1 MSVMATLRSD
11 TRLQSSLDD
20 LVRLLERHRVLD
32 ALAQHEGPRRDV
44 LESLQHRQNL
54 AELNRRLRAMHV
66 ADIAYAL
73 EALPPPDRQTI
84 WTQVGTERAGEV
96 LVELSPAVRT
106 SIVEDTPREV
116 LHEMLRRL
124 DPDDLHYV
132 SPSLPR
138 DLLDQVTD
146 ALQSVERSAFEQAVR
161 YRPGSV
167 GHHMSR
173 ELTDAPDTGTVGDV
187 LSACRR
193 RGELPPQTDHVFVV
207 DGRRVL
213 RGAVPLPTLLIHEP
227 ATPLA
232 GVLRDD
238 IVCFGPQDDVREAVT
253 AFERYD
259 LVSAPVLDERGRL
272 IGRLTVDAAMDVLRE
287 ESNLQALRT
296 AGLRGDEDLFAAPWD
311 SARNRWPWLGV
322 NLVTAFLASRV
333 IGQFEATIQQM
344 ASLAALMP
352 IVASIGGN
360 TGNQT
365 MALMIRAL
373 AVDQLQPAG
382 AVRLLKK
389 ELLIG
394 LLNGSVWGLLIGAFA
409 ILMYA
414 EIGLGV
420 VMSAAVVMNLVVA
433 AVAGV
438 VIPVAL
444 QSAGR
449 DPAHGAS
456 VLLTFIT
463 DAMGFFLFL
472 LLASVFLFR

>member
-1 MSVMATLRSD
+1 MATLRSD
-11 TRLQSSLDD
+11 TRLQNSLDD

-32 ALAQHEGPRRDV
+32 TLAQQEGRRRDV
-44 LESLQHRQNL
+44 IESLQHRQNL

-73 EALPPPDRQTI
+73 EALPPHDRQTI
-84 WTQVGTERAGEV
+84 WEQVGAEQAGEV
-96 LVELSPAVRT
+96 FVELSPAVRV
-106 SIVEDTPREV
+106 SLVEATPREA
-116 LHEMLRRL
+116 LLAMLTKL
-124 DPDDLHYV
+124 DPDDLNYV
-132 SPSLPR
+132 RPSLPR
-138 DLLDQVTD
+138 DLLDEVTATLAVVD
-146 ALQSVERSAFEQAVR
+146 RSAFEQAIR
-161 YRPGSV
+161 YRAGTV

-187 LSACRR
+187 LAALRR

-213 RGAVPLPTLLIHEP
+213 RGAVPLPLLLIHEP
-227 ATPLA
+227 ATPLPTI
-232 GVLRDD
+232 LRDD
-238 IVCFGPQDDVREAVT
+238 IVCFGPQDDVREAVA

-272 IGRLTVDAAMDVLRE
+272 IGRLTVEAAMDVLRD

-296 AGLRGDEDLFAAPWD
+296 AGLRGEEDLFAAPWE

-333 IGQFEATIQQM
+333 IGQFESSIQQM

-382 AVRLLKK
+382 AMRLLRK
-389 ELLIG
+389 ELIVG

-414 EIGLGV
+414 EVGLGA

-438 VIPVAL
+438 LIPVAL
-444 QSAGR
+444 QNAGR
-449 DPAHGAS
+449 DPAQGAS

-472 LLASVFLFR
+472 VLASVFLV